1 MGRAPKDVQ
10 VLFVNQ
16 IPALKPVAKIMMFQE
31 SQSKS
36 KITRMLEQL
45 NNVKV
50 LNMPSS
56 WPFCAHWSLVS
67 GIINN
72 FFLHN
77 KQRFYGVMVST
88 LDSESSD
95 PSSNLGRT

>member
-1 MGRAPKDVQ
+1 VGRAPKDVQ

-50 LNMPSS
+50 LNIPSS
-56 WPFCAHWSLVS
+56 
-67 GIINN
+67 
-72 FFLHN
+72 
-77 KQRFYGVMVST
+77 
-88 LDSESSD
+88 
-95 PSSNLGRT
+95 

>member
-50 LNMPSS
+50 LKK
-56 WPFCAHWSLVS
+56 
-67 GIINN
+67 
-72 FFLHN
+72 
-77 KQRFYGVMVST
+77 KQVYDRPE
-88 LDSESSD
+88 LIEA
-95 PSSNLGRT
+95 

>member
-1 MGRAPKDVQ
+1 VGRAPKDVQ

-50 LNMPSS
+50 
-56 WPFCAHWSLVS
+56 F
-67 GIINN
+67 
-72 FFLHN
+72 
-77 KQRFYGVMVST
+77 
-88 LDSESSD
+88 
-95 PSSNLGRT
+95 

>member
-1 MGRAPKDVQ
+1 VGRAPKDVQ

-50 LNMPSS
+50 LKK
-56 WPFCAHWSLVS
+56 
-67 GIINN
+67 
-72 FFLHN
+72 
-77 KQRFYGVMVST
+77 KQVYDRPE
-88 LDSESSD
+88 LIEA
-95 PSSNLGRT
+95 